1 MKIPLIKCT
10 ILLIFIISLLII
22 FGVGGCTQSA
32 PGYGCFGP
40 TAEERD
46 REYDKM
52 IEEGKQKLEEGKQK
66 LEEITDKLP
75 DVEKPEEKPAE
86 SPTEE
91 PTEEPK
97 AEESTPKTTE
107 EECRMEGKWKIT
119 VEAEEAAF
127 TSKGGTTYSCDPFDI
142 MFQIRD
148 WQIERMHSPKYG
160 YMSAD
165 YGGQARII
173 LNRNGY
179 LEIIIEQGNTKD
191 IINGWLNLTD
201 GAGAWESYLILDDEE
216 YEGCHGKWEAERTGE
231 LSE

>member
-10 ILLIFIISLLII
+10 ILLILIISLLIV
-22 FGVGGCTQSA
+22 FGIGGCTQSA
-32 PGYGCFGP
+32 PGQGCSGP
-40 TAEERD
+40 TLEEQQ

-66 LEEITDKLP
+66 LEDITEKLP
-75 DVEKPEEKPAE
+75 TPEKPAE
-86 SPTEE
+86 SPTEK
-91 PTEEPK
+91 PTEEPEV
-97 AEESTPKTTE
+97 EESTPKATE
-107 EECRMEGKWKIT
+107 EECWIEGKWKIT

-127 TSKGGTTYSCDPFDI
+127 TSEGGTTYSCDPFEI
-142 MFQIRD
+142 QFQVCD
-148 WQIERMHSPKYG
+148 WKIEKMHSPKYG

-165 YGGQARII
+165 YGGQASII

-179 LEIIIEQGNTKD
+179 LEIIIKQGNTTD
-191 IINGWLNLTD
+191 ELLGWLELSD
-201 GAGAWESYLILDDEE
+201 GLGSWESYYMFNDEE

>member
-1 MKIPLIKCT
+1 MKIPLMKCT
-10 ILLIFIISLLII
+10 ILLSLIISLVII

-32 PGYGCFGP
+32 PGQGCLGP
-40 TAEERD
+40 TLEEQQ

-52 IEEGKQKLEEGKQK
+52 MEEGKQKLEEGKQE
-66 LEEITDKLP
+66 LEELTDKLP
-75 DVEKPEEKPAE
+75 GGEKPVEKQGETPAE
-86 SPTEE
+86 E
-91 PTEEPK
+91 PEP
-97 AEESTPKTTE
+97 EESTPQVAE
-107 EECRMEGKWKIT
+107 EECQMEGKWKIM

-127 TSKGGTTYSCDPFDI
+127 TSEGGTTYSCDPFDI

-148 WQIERMHSPKYG
+148 WQIEKMHSPKYG